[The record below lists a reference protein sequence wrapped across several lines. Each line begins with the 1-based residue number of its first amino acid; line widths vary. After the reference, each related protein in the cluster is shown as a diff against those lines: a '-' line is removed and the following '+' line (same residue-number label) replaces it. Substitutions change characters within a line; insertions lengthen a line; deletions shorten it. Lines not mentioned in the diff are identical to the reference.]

1 MAIQDDPNTSRRARI
16 EELRRV
22 EQARQRRGR
31 IVVISSVTA
40 AVVAVAGLVG
50 FGVYEFGKSGDSG
63 SKAADKTQT
72 EAQAQGGTDA
82 KAQIAGEKDWDPKKL
97 TRNHVTTK
105 VNYPMKPPVGGDHDQ
120 VWMNC
125 GGDVYSKQVPDMNA
139 VHSLEHGA
147 VWVTYTDKASAADV
161 KKLADKVSKTP
172 YSLMSPY
179 KDQAGAIMLSAW
191 GKQVTVNGADDPRVS
206 EFFTKYVQG
215 PQTPEPGAPCTGGL
229 GEQ

>member
-16 EELRRV
+16 EELRRI
-22 EQARQRRGR
+22 EQTRQRRGR

-50 FGVYEFGKSGDSG
+50 FGVYEFGKSDDGG
-63 SKAADKTQT
+63 SKAAGTTQT
-72 EAQAQGGTDA
+72 EAQAQGGADA
-82 KAQIAGEKDWDPKKL
+82 KAPIAGEKDWDPKKL
-97 TRNHVTTK
+97 TRNHVATK

-125 GGDVYSKQVPDMNA
+125 GGDVYSKEVPDMNA

-179 KDQAGAIMLSAW
+179 KGQAGAIMLSAW
-191 GKQVTVNGADDPRVS
+191 GKQVTVNGADDPRVNQ
-206 EFFTKYVQG
+206 FFSKYVQG